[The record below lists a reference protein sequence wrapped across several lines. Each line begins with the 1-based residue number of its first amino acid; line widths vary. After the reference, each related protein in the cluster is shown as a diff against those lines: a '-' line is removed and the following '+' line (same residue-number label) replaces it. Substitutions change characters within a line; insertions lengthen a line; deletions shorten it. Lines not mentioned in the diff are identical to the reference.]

1 MPARRSGET
10 ARFQNQAASKKKQP
24 KKYKLVPGHKQKTG
38 KAHPK
43 QNKPGPNADRL
54 KGPKA
59 KMRQQKKAIKK
70 HAREYGYGN
79 PMKKKGAK
87 KKPGQDRLGKSRKAP
102 ALSSIKST
110 AGAVNYL
117 KSKGYTVTKRK
128 SR

>member
-10 ARFQNQAASKKKQP
+10 TRFQNQAASKKRKP
-24 KKYKLVPGHKQKTG
+24 KKYNLVPGHKQKTG
-38 KAHPK
+38 VHPK
-43 QNKPGPNADRL
+43 QKKPGPNADRL

-70 HAREYGYGN
+70 HAKEYGYGN

-87 KKPGQDRLGKSRKAP
+87 KKPGQDRLGKSKKAP
-102 ALSSIKST
+102 TLGSIKST

-117 KSKGYTVTKRK
+117 KAKGYTVSKRK
-128 SR
+128 KK